1 MEKWILVTGLLVG
14 QFAFAG
20 PKTLGWISDSDSV
33 QATVVDALYDLYR
46 IDSES
51 KYPNGFVK
59 LDHSGGVFIN
69 DGTNEVS
76 CDSQALGMLTVQ
88 SYRCTFS
95 ETNLD
100 WTTSSDSV
108 QAVLFDALLNARE
121 FKRWIKTDVNGG
133 LSVAFGGNVLTCNS
147 RSQGM
152 LAVQEY
158 RCVLK

>member
-1 MEKWILVTGLLVG
+1 MKKLVLVAGLVAS

-20 PKTLGWISDSDSV
+20 PKTLGWINDSDSV

-46 IDSES
+46 VDSES
-51 KYPNGFVK
+51 KYPNNFVK
-59 LDHSGGVFIN
+59 LNNTGGPYIN
-69 DGTNEVS
+69 DGKNEVS
-76 CDSQALGMLTVQ
+76 CDSKSFGMLAVQ
-88 SYRCTFS
+88 SYQCTFS

-108 QAVLFDALLNARE
+108 QAVLYDALINARE
-121 FKRWIKTDVNGG
+121 HKPWIKLDINAGV
-133 LSVAFGGNVLTCNS
+133 SVAFGKNVLTCNS